1 MILEEALDW
10 RVGLLG
16 LGLFLLVRHSKKSGG
31 DGKKY
36 GGGRIWSKDG
46 AAAFEAFDFEG
57 NGIAI
62 DTDCERVAEGRH
74 FFPFDWSTLNTRA
87 EEAPTLD
94 ATLNVARDN
103 TALGFIDYLTDT
115 EGVGDPLVIAA
126 RILDEVSPQCASVP
140 EAQWSPQLSAWYSSL
155 IKRITD
161 YVGQE
166 TIG

>member
-1 MILEEALDW
+1 MKQSNAILFAGIVVVGYLSLRTWKEAQT
-10 RVGLLG
+10 
-16 LGLFLLVRHSKKSGG
+16 
-31 DGKKY
+31 DGKKHD
-36 GGGRIWSKDG
+36 GGRIWSKDG
-46 AAAFEAFDFEG
+46 AAAFEGFDFEG

-62 DTDCERVAEGRH
+62 DTDCSRVAEGRH
-74 FFPFDWSTLNTRA
+74 FFPFDWSTMNTRA

-94 ATLNVARDN
+94 ATLSIGRDN

-140 EAQWSPQLSAWYSSL
+140 ESEWSTELRAWYSSL
-155 IKRITD
+155 VKRITD